1 MKRDLLTLFNKSLF
15 LLNLISNLKTLSMFE
30 QLTQLAQQFGV
41 ESVVKNNAIPN
52 EQNEAVMTEA
62 SNSIFSGLQKIVSE
76 GGADQLAGL
85 FQGNNAQDSSNPVVQ
100 KLTEQLTGNL
110 GEKFDI
116 NSETASG
123 VAGSLIPQILG
134 SLVNKAK
141 DPNDS
146 SFQISDVI
154 AAISGNSAQNSGI
167 MDAISKYGGQFGLDQ
182 NADGKVDLGDA
193 MSAVTKKGGG
203 LGSLLGKLFG
213 K

>member
-1 MKRDLLTLFNKSLF
+1 MFNKSLF
-15 LLNLISNLKTLSMFE
+15 LLNLISNLKILSMFE

-41 ESVVKNNAIPN
+41 ESVVKNQAVPN
-52 EQNEAVMTEA
+52 EHNEAIMTEA
-62 SNSIFSGLQKIVSE
+62 SSSIFSGLQKIVAE
-76 GGADQLAGL
+76 GGVDQLAGL
-85 FQGNNAQDSSNPVVQ
+85 FQGNNAQNSSNPVVQ
-100 KLTEQLTGNL
+100 QLTEQLTGTL
-110 GEKFDI
+110 GEKFGI

-146 SFQISDVI
+146 SFQISDMI
-154 AAISGNSAQNSGI
+154 AAISGNSAQNSSI

-182 NADGKVDLGDA
+182 NADGKVDIGDA
-193 MSAVTKKGGG
+193 MSAVSKKGGG
-203 LGSLLGKLFG
+203 IGSILGKLFG